1 MRPEPG
7 IPEPEES
14 GIPSTPIKSWL
25 VPGVLTASWLVI
37 HWGSLTEWLG
47 ELGSR
52 LSLILWLLAGLG
64 WVILWAG
71 AKPKGLRLEPVCH
84 WGSLGMLLAAGVVPY
99 VGGSLPESI
108 GQSLQLSWGLYGLL
122 GLGLPGSLWW
132 RGLPFALGI
141 SVLLP
146 FGGAFGNGLGFP
158 ARLVTAQVVEQLLK
172 ARGVA
177 AISSHDIILLENG
190 IAHVDLPCSGLKGL
204 WVGGCFLLGA
214 TWLEGRR
221 MGWLWLG
228 VASFTLV
235 ALMMANI
242 LRVWALVEVG
252 YGLAQPQLAELLHV
266 PLGVLGFVGAC
277 GLSWLALQWVPAGEI
292 APSENGPRSTASPKS
307 APWGVWLVLPL
318 LWLGSL
324 RLPPSVG
331 IPQAL
336 DLHALQMGSLTWVTT
351 PLDLT
356 AAEQDFFRPQAG
368 TTVVKTHFDTGT
380 VQGSLLLVGS
390 SSWRQ
395 HHAPELCWAASGLRV
410 VKMIPVELNPALK
423 ARWLT
428 LEQGIPGSAVT
439 SSGFYWFQ
447 SAQGTTDNLLSRIG
461 AELQGAIQKTDPRW
475 VLVSGVLE
483 GSYSPNEPE
492 IQSLALQ
499 LQTALE
505 SVF

>member
-1 MRPEPG
+1 
-7 IPEPEES
+7 
-14 GIPSTPIKSWL
+14 
-25 VPGVLTASWLVI
+25 
-37 HWGSLTEWLG
+37 
-47 ELGSR
+47 
-52 LSLILWLLAGLG
+52 
-64 WVILWAG
+64 
-71 AKPKGLRLEPVCH
+71 
-84 WGSLGMLLAAGVVPY
+84 
-99 VGGSLPESI
+99 
-108 GQSLQLSWGLYGLL
+108 
-122 GLGLPGSLWW
+122 
-132 RGLPFALGI
+132 
-141 SVLLP
+141 
-146 FGGAFGNGLGFP
+146 
-158 ARLVTAQVVEQLLK
+158 
-172 ARGVA
+172 
-177 AISSHDIILLENG
+177 
-190 IAHVDLPCSGLKGL
+190 
-204 WVGGCFLLGA
+204 
-214 TWLEGRR
+214 
-221 MGWLWLG
+221 
-228 VASFTLV
+228 
-235 ALMMANI
+235 
-242 LRVWALVEVG
+242 
-252 YGLAQPQLAELLHV
+252 
-266 PLGVLGFVGAC
+266 
-277 GLSWLALQWVPAGEI
+277 
-292 APSENGPRSTASPKS
+292 ASPKS

-324 RLPPSVG
+324 RPPPSVG

-336 DLHALQMGSLTWVTT
+336 DLHALQIGAPTWVTT

-428 LEQGIPGSAVT
+428 LEQGSPGSAVT

-447 SAQGTTDNLLSRIG
+447 SAQETTDNLLSRIG

-499 LQTALE
+499 LQARLE
-505 SVF
+505 SAFQS